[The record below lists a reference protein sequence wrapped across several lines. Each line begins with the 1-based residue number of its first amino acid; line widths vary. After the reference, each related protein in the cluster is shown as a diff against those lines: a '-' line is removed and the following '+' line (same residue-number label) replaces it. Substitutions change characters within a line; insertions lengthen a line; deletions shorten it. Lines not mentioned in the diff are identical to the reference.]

1 MKTHLAAGDLPYW
14 LWGAV
19 LALCACL
26 YALAP
31 LAFPHADRPVVYTA
45 PGFTVPEPHVGQ
57 VRVIP
62 QANAALVSP
71 CAAQDGL
78 LAVGEQALA
87 EL

>member
-1 MKTHLAAGDLPYW
+1 MKTLLAARELPYW

-19 LALCACL
+19 LLLCACL
-26 YALAP
+26 YGMLLAAP
-31 LAFPHADRPVVYTA
+31 AHDAEMAQAV
-45 PGFTVPEPHVGQ
+45 PGFTVAEPHVGR

-62 QANAALVSP
+62 QASAALVSP
-71 CAAQDGL
+71 CAARGSL

>member
-1 MKTHLAAGDLPYW
+1 MKTIRSARDLPYW

-19 LALCACL
+19 LLLCACL
-26 YALAP
+26 YGLLLAAP
-31 LAFPHADRPVVYTA
+31 VRDARLAQAA
-45 PGFTVPEPHVGQ
+45 PGFTVAEPHVGQ

-62 QANAALVSP
+62 QASAALVSP

-78 LAVGEQALA
+78 LAVGEAALA